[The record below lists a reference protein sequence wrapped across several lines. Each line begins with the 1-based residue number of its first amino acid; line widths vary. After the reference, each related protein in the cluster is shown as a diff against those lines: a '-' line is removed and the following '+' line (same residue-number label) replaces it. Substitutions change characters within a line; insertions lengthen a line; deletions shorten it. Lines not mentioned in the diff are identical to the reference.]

1 VVDVGGFELDRPQCL
16 HEAARLAQVAY
27 GKVVQGAARLG
38 AEEGVSRDLDLPHRV
53 TLYAVRGLVLGHGSS
68 RQISN
73 VQDHIMLELPAEV
86 HRQRRSR

>member
-1 VVDVGGFELDRPQCL
+1 
-16 HEAARLAQVAY
+16 
-27 GKVVQGAARLG
+27 
-38 AEEGVSRDLDLPHRV
+38 
-53 TLYAVRGLVLGHGSS
+53 VLGHDSS